1 LAYEEETVSVEQLF
15 EEELAALE
23 YHYNKLVKETTD
35 PGATKA
41 AESLLH
47 VIAYFRV
54 RLGQDEE
61 DFETLYGAYPDR
73 TIH

>member
-1 LAYEEETVSVEQLF
+1 MTYEEETVSVEELF

-23 YHYNKLVKETTD
+23 YQYNKLIKTESD
-35 PGATKA
+35 PGAIKA

-54 RLGQDEE
+54 RLGQEE
-61 DFETLYGAYPDR
+61 DFETVYGAYPDR

>member
-1 LAYEEETVSVEQLF
+1 MAYEEETVSVEELF

-23 YHYNKLVKETTD
+23 YHYNKLVKETSD

-41 AESLLH
+41 AENLLH

-54 RLGQDEE
+54 RLGQEEE
-61 DFETLYGAYPDR
+61 DFESLYGAYPDR